1 MRSSSSAPFQEILCP
16 VDFSANARGALR
28 YAAATASRFGGR
40 LTVLFVN
47 DPLLSAAAAASA
59 YDTGRLARDTE
70 AELRRFVTRS
80 LGRGADVAY
89 RTANGHP
96 AREILKAA
104 GAISADLV
112 VVGSRGLTGAGKWFF
127 GSTAERLLRTT
138 DVPVLV
144 VPRDRR
150 QAGAKW
156 AQALGRWPGRR
167 VLVPIDLEDHHAAD
181 VRRAIASAK
190 AFGAKAILFYAVPA
204 PQVPEWMRIGPRRR
218 DAGRVR
224 EAQQRL
230 QAMAQT
236 LGADGA
242 QVAFGSAGEEI
253 AAAAAST
260 GSQLVV
266 LTIVRATGLLGPH
279 QGSITYKV
287 VSSETAPV
295 LALPSSGPRKP
306 LAK

>member
-1 MRSSSSAPFQEILCP
+1 MTPSRSTPFQEILCP
-16 VDFSANARGALR
+16 VDFSAYARAALR
-28 YAAATASRFGGR
+28 YAAATQSKFGGR

-59 YDTGRLARDTE
+59 YDMDSLARDTD
-70 AELRRFVTRS
+70 AELRKFVARA
-80 LGRGADVAY
+80 LGRGADVTY
-89 RTANGHP
+89 RTANGQP

-127 GSTAERLLRTT
+127 GSTAERLLRST

-156 AQALGRWPGRR
+156 AQTLGRWPGRS
-167 VLVPIDLEDHHAAD
+167 VLVPIDLEDHQTAD
-181 VRRAIASAK
+181 VRRAIASAA
-190 AFGAKAILFYAVPA
+190 AFGAKAVLFYAVPA
-204 PQVPEWMRIGPRRR
+204 PQVPEWLRIGKRRR

-230 QAMAQT
+230 EAMART
-236 LGADGA
+236 FGADGA

-253 AAAAAST
+253 AAAAASSA
-260 GSQLVV
+260 SQLVV
-266 LTIVRATGLLGPH
+266 LTIVRAAGLLGPH

-295 LALPSSGPRKP
+295 LALPASGSRKP
-306 LAK
+306 VAQ